1 MLPALSNLKTMA
13 TMIDITLSKL
23 RRRLGFVCARVNHTG
38 NRVMILNHGKII
50 AALVPASDYDA
61 LEEADAKSLQYKE
74 YQMAEQMQR
83 WIEIKK
89 NIALERERERDV

>member
-1 MLPALSNLKTMA
+1 MAALIS
-13 TMIDITLSKL
+13 ITLSKL
-23 RRRLGFVCARVNHTG
+23 RRRLGHVASRVNHTG
-38 NRVMILNHGKII
+38 NRVRILSHGKNL
-50 AALVPASDYDA
+50 AALVPISDYVA

-83 WIEIKK
+83 WSEIKK